1 MVTISKHLCASI
13 NGLLNHAASFKT
25 TKARD
30 RFARNLNCKDFADL
44 CMEL

>member
-1 MVTISKHLCASI
+1 MATVSKHLSANI
-13 NGLLNHAASFKT
+13 NGLLNHASSFKT

-30 RFARNLNCKDFADL
+30 RFARNLNCRDFADL